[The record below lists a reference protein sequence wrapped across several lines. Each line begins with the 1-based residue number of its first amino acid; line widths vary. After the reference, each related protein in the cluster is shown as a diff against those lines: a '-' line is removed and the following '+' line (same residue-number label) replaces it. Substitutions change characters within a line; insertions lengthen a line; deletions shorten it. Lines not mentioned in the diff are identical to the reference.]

1 MDVCFHVRDVRELYV
16 DVALQAHKST
26 DGSLANSMFLPL
38 AEKLMEKYVAEKK
51 LDVEEGL
58 LSLPPLCLSSHVSL
72 FFSHSSYCIYSSYS
86 LFFLVPCCECC
97 DAVTVWTMLVNYDQ
111 PMISKCF
118 LNIQ

>member
-58 LSLPPLCLSSHVSL
+58 LSPLSVFLHSSLSSFLILHTVYTRL
-72 FFSHSSYCIYSSYS
+72 IPFSFSC
-86 LFFLVPCCECC
+86 LV
-97 DAVTVWTMLVNYDQ
+97 VNVVMLSQ
-111 PMISKCF
+111 FGRCW
-118 LNIQ
+118 